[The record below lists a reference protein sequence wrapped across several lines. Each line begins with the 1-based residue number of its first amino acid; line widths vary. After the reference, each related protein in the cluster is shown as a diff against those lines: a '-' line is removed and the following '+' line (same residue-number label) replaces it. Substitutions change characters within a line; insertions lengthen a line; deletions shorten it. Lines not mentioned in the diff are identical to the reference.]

1 MTDWFTTEAIDND
14 TVVISE
20 YKHWEETHCYLLIGT
35 ESALLIDTGLGVSDI
50 KDVVGRYTSLP
61 VIVATTH
68 VHWDHIGGH
77 SLFDDIAVH
86 AAEVPWLSRFPLPR
100 EAVINSLTCRPC
112 AFPDGFDIAR
122 YRVFQGAPSR
132 ILRDGQ
138 RIDLGNRT
146 VTAVHTPG
154 HSPGHCCFY
163 EADRRYLFSGDLVY
177 RGCLDAFYPST
188 NPVEFMHS
196 VEKVNRLA
204 VDRVL
209 PAHHSPDIPVSL
221 TDEIAAA
228 FRSLYN
234 RNALVQGNGIFDF
247 GSFQIRI

>member
-14 TVVISE
+14 TFVISE

-77 SLFDDIAVH
+77 GLFDDIAVH
-86 AAEVPWLSRFPLPR
+86 AAEVPWLSRFPLSR
-100 EAVINSLTCRPC
+100 EAVIRSLTCRPC

-122 YRVFQGAPSR
+122 YRVFQGTPRR

-138 RIDLGNRT
+138 PIDLGSRT
-146 VTAVHTPG
+146 VTAVHTP
-154 HSPGHCCFY
+154 
-163 EADRRYLFSGDLVY
+163 AFSGALLLL
-177 RGCLDAFYPST
+177 RGGQTIFIQRGSRLPGM
-188 NPVEFMHS
+188 PGRLLS
-196 VEKVNRLA
+196 V
-204 VDRVL
+204 
-209 PAHHSPDIPVSL
+209 
-221 TDEIAAA
+221 DESRRIHA
-228 FRSLYN
+228 FRREGEPSG
-234 RNALVQGNGIFDF
+234 RRQGIAGA
-247 GSFQIRI
+247 SFSGYSRFPGG

>member
-1 MTDWFTTEAIDND
+1 M
-14 TVVISE
+14 
-20 YKHWEETHCYLLIGT
+20 
-35 ESALLIDTGLGVSDI
+35 
-50 KDVVGRYTSLP
+50 
-61 VIVATTH
+61 
-68 VHWDHIGGH
+68 
-77 SLFDDIAVH
+77 
-86 AAEVPWLSRFPLPR
+86 
-100 EAVINSLTCRPC
+100 
-112 AFPDGFDIAR
+112 
-122 YRVFQGAPSR
+122 
-132 ILRDGQ
+132 
-138 RIDLGNRT
+138 
-146 VTAVHTPG
+146 TAVHTPG

-209 PAHHSPDIPVSL
+209 PAHHSLDIPVSL
-221 TDEIAAA
+221 ADEIAAA

>member
-14 TVVISE
+14 TFVISE

-77 SLFDDIAVH
+77 GLFDDIAVH
-86 AAEVPWLSRFPLPR
+86 AAEVPWLSRFPLSR
-100 EAVINSLTCRPC
+100 EAVIRSLTCRPC

-122 YRVFQGAPSR
+122 YRVFQGTPRR

-138 RIDLGNRT
+138 PIDLGSRT

-154 HSPGHCCFY
+154 
-163 EADRRYLFSGDLVY
+163 L
-177 RGCLDAFYPST
+177 
-188 NPVEFMHS
+188 
-196 VEKVNRLA
+196 
-204 VDRVL
+204 
-209 PAHHSPDIPVSL
+209 
-221 TDEIAAA
+221 AA
-228 FRSLYN
+228 FTRRTDDIYS
-234 RNALVQGNGIFDF
+234 AGI
-247 GSFQIRI
+247 SFTGDAWTPFIRRRIPSNSCIPSRR